1 MNHQQRNLL
10 QRIHDAGIKIKIDGD
25 RLTYTG
31 PKGAMTPELRAALTE
46 WKPDLIYEY
55 NERLGILV
63 YDARLPEDKAEA
75 RAAEMLEGGTL

>member
-1 MNHQQRNLL
+1 MNHAQRNLL

-31 PKGAMTPELRAALTE
+31 PKGAMTPELRAAMTE

-55 NERLGILV
+55 HERLGILV
-63 YDARLPEDKAEA
+63 YDARLPEDKALEK
-75 RAAEMLEGGTL
+75 AAVILEGGAL